1 MKKLKVDFD
10 EIQKAME
17 DIVRDTFDYFLDLE
31 TGEVITLSEDI
42 LGEVKSRLYI
52 DDYDEIGEE
61 IEYIEFD
68 EEPELPDWVEDE
80 VELKLEVLLNEDGR
94 YVHIPERESE
104 EAYKTMTDFIETV
117 NDPALKEKLSSVLNG
132 KGAFRRFKDVLIDYP
147 RERKRWHGYNAKAM
161 KEVIIEWLENLGV
174 EV

>member
-1 MKKLKVDFD
+1 MKKLKVDLD

-17 DIVRDTFDYFLDLE
+17 DITRDAFDYFLDLK
-31 TGEVITLSEDI
+31 TGEVISLSEDI
-42 LGEVKSRLYI
+42 LSEIKSRLDI
-52 DDYDEIGEE
+52 DDYDEIGAD

-68 EEPELPDWVEDE
+68 KEPDLPDWVEDE
-80 VELKLEVLLNEDGR
+80 IELIVEVLLNEDGR
-94 YVHIPERESE
+94 YVRIPERESD

-117 NDPALKEKLSSVLNG
+117 NDPALKEKVSSALNG

-161 KEVIIEWLENLGV
+161 KEVIIEWLKNLGV